1 MAAALQIWSPTFSK
15 AFDSLPAHIRDAV
28 QRRVDE
34 MGARLANFPHQ
45 RLQGRPEWSER
56 DERHARQRREGVRSS
71 AAGAAEIQSGSRR
84 FFLHHG
90 FLGDDDFWE
99 LHDVGDR
106 RGSILTEGRLER
118 QFSISDLG

>member
-1 MAAALQIWSPTFSK
+1 MDLLKNLDLTPSSFPNQLQSPSAEDDVLSSAGRDQIAA
-15 AFDSLPAHIRDAV
+15 
-28 QRRVDE
+28 DE
-34 MGARLANFPHQ
+34 DEGEEHQ
-45 RLQGRPEWSER
+45 DEIEWSEG
-56 DERHARQRREGVRSS
+56 DERHGRLSREGVRSS
-71 AAGAAEIQSGSRR
+71 AAGAAEIQSGSGR